1 MTIIKHSGSS
11 FLYCSHMQYI
21 HSMSF
26 GVYIFV
32 FVFCPYYRFYLS
44 TTNKT
49 FEAISQCF
57 LNDQESNNL
66 GQIGM
71 ARGMLQFVIV
81 SQQTPQMQIIHSYQH
96 LYFWC
101 MNHKSSVY
109 LRCTLLAAPH
119 VNPVHTKRRRFT
131 FSETVLGQL
140 KYNQD
145 GRTVFRLVVRKER
158 YMHMFIR
165 IIHYSRAVQMYH
177 LFFKGL
183 TLCFE

>member
-1 MTIIKHSGSS
+1 
-11 FLYCSHMQYI
+11 
-21 HSMSF
+21 
-26 GVYIFV
+26 
-32 FVFCPYYRFYLS
+32 
-44 TTNKT
+44 
-49 FEAISQCF
+49 
-57 LNDQESNNL
+57 
-66 GQIGM
+66 
-71 ARGMLQFVIV
+71 
-81 SQQTPQMQIIHSYQH
+81 
-96 LYFWC
+96 

-165 IIHYSRAVQMYH
+165 IIHYSRAVQIIIYSS
-177 LFFKGL
+177 KGL
-183 TLCFE
+183 HCVLNKDQRLFYVRILLFYKTFFPRHTSISILPIIAKMNNAKRMLSAQKCVTT